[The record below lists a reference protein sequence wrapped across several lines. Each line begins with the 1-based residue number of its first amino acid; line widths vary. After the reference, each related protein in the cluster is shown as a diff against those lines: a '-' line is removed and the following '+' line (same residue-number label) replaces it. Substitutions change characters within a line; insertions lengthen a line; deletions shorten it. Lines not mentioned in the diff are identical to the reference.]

1 MENQISVKSFG
12 YFRIEISGSNIS
24 LTSGSVTGGTRL
36 GRIKL
41 SGQKK
46 LFVMSKGDSF
56 QVVTKHVIVYL

>member
-24 LTSGSVTGGTRL
+24 LTSGSVTGRTRL